1 MNDINI
7 VTVYLASMAS
17 YAIFILIMA
26 FRMNRNLGSVS
37 EVRLFHGLSWAAA
50 AKILAECA
58 WTVGSARA
66 CSAPVSK
73 CHFGVISY
81 LCTGAVTWTWYRFVD
96 ISTTSRQNLLKRSKW
111 HAVVTAV
118 PFLFYETCCIL
129 LPVIHAEVRSS
140 VAGVYHGKIW
150 HIIQVTC
157 LYLYLLLALWK
168 LLKTARKNQSEKST
182 AVSYLFSTVAIAL
195 GNAQQILRGIVPY
208 VVILYTLGIFFLFAA
223 MQSLRINTDALTGL
237 SNRIRARR
245 YLAYRI
251 QHAEKDPFYL
261 FMADL
266 DHFKGINDAYGHLAG
281 DEALVLVADTF
292 REMGT
297 RYRTLFL
304 SRFGGDE
311 FLLLY
316 SVSEGEPSA
325 FQEQFTQLLR
335 ANLERAKLPF
345 AISMSFGYV
354 IGDRQDL
361 TRGALI
367 AQADQMLYA
376 KKKIVH
382 LAPEK
387 TGEKN
392 G

>member
-1 MNDINI
+1 
-7 VTVYLASMAS
+7 
-17 YAIFILIMA
+17 
-26 FRMNRNLGSVS
+26 
-37 EVRLFHGLSWAAA
+37 
-50 AKILAECA
+50 
-58 WTVGSARA
+58 
-66 CSAPVSK
+66 
-73 CHFGVISY
+73 
-81 LCTGAVTWTWYRFVD
+81 
-96 ISTTSRQNLLKRSKW
+96 
-111 HAVVTAV
+111 
-118 PFLFYETCCIL
+118 
-129 LPVIHAEVRSS
+129 
-140 VAGVYHGKIW
+140 
-150 HIIQVTC
+150 
-157 LYLYLLLALWK
+157 
-168 LLKTARKNQSEKST
+168 
-182 AVSYLFSTVAIAL
+182 
-195 GNAQQILRGIVPY
+195 
-208 VVILYTLGIFFLFAA
+208 
-223 MQSLRINTDALTGL
+223 
-237 SNRIRARR
+237 
-245 YLAYRI
+245 
-251 QHAEKDPFYL
+251 
-261 FMADL
+261 MADL

-325 FQEQFTQLLR
+325 FQEQFAQLLR

-345 AISMSFGYV
+345 ALSMSFGYV

>member
-17 YAIFILIMA
+17 YAIFILTMA

-66 CSAPVSK
+66 CSEPVSK
-73 CHFGVISY
+73 YHFGVISY
-81 LCTGAVTWTWYRFVD
+81 LCTGAVTWLWYWFVD

-111 HAVVTAV
+111 HAVGTAV

-129 LPVIHAEVRSS
+129 LPVIHAEIRSS
-140 VAGVYHGKIW
+140 AAGVYHGKLW

-157 LYLYLLLALWK
+157 LYLYLVLALWK
-168 LLKTARKNQSEKST
+168 LMQTAGKNQIEKST
-182 AVSYLFSTVAIAL
+182 ALSYLFSTVAIGL

-208 VVILYTLGIFFLFAA
+208 VVMLYTLGIFFIFVA

-237 SNRIRARR
+237 SNRIRGRKF
-245 YLAYRI
+245 LAYRI
-251 QHAEKDPFYL
+251 QHAEKDPYYL
-261 FMADL
+261 FMADI
-266 DHFKGINDAYGHLAG
+266 DHFKGINDRYGHLAG
-281 DEALVLVADTF
+281 DEALVLVADTL
-292 REMGT
+292 REMGA
-297 RYRTLFL
+297 RYRSLFL

-325 FQEQFTQLLR
+325 FQEAFTALLQ
-335 ANLERAKLPF
+335 ANLEKSQMPF
-345 AISMSFGYV
+345 ALSMSFGYAV
-354 IGDRQDL
+354 CGRQGMTIGELVAEADR
-361 TRGALI
+361 
-367 AQADQMLYA
+367 MLYEQ
-376 KKKIVH
+376 KKIAH
-382 LAPEK
+382 LDR
-387 TGEKN
+387 GRQ
-392 G
+392 GG